1 MSKKSTANITV
12 ILAVNYLRGIE
23 RLALTF
29 NAIINQKM
37 NEADSSDIKVECFI
51 YDDLADFRGME
62 DIELCLIFLNLLE
75 NAVEAEKNV
84 SNPMI
89 RFTIFQKAAYTCF
102 KIENVVDKDILS
114 LNPELNTTKD
124 DKQSHGV
131 GLKSVRE
138 IIEKHDGIF
147 NIIQNDEWF
156 TVEIMLLKSAV

>member
-1 MSKKSTANITV
+1 MRKNDF
-12 ILAVNYLRGIE
+12 VNYDRKSI
-23 RLALTF
+23 
-29 NAIINQKM
+29 M
-37 NEADSSDIKVECFI
+37 
-51 YDDLADFRGME
+51 
-62 DIELCLIFLNLLE
+62 
-75 NAVEAEKNV
+75 AVEAEKNV

-102 KIENVVDKDILS
+102 KIENIVDKDILS

-124 DKQSHGV
+124 DKQAHGI

-147 NIIQNDEWF
+147 NITQNDEWF